1 MLAGPQE
8 EQNFSRKSWEL
19 VLGGGEGTVVPKPS
33 VVKDQLPPPHLLK
46 ASAFAKHSRNFTAVL
61 RCV

>member
-1 MLAGPQE
+1 MLDGPQD
-8 EQNFSRKSWEL
+8 EQDLSRKSWEL
-19 VLGGGEGTVVPKPS
+19 VMGGGEGTVLPKPS
-33 VVKDQLPPPHLLK
+33 VVKDQPPPHNLLK